1 MADTPALDALLR
13 RVEAHDNAATPGP
26 WEACCTRCGDES
38 DPCGMIWSTPDDVL
52 VAVAHGEDMADE
64 YSSRYPTDER
74 RNANALATGHYRTAA
89 PRLAAIVRVLVEA
102 LAFYES
108 GSRNAF
114 RCNNEP
120 LDPAKGTGPCCE
132 RVIDAGGIAQDA
144 LARAEA
150 LAKGES

>member
-1 MADTPALDALLR
+1 MADTPAPSALDAMLYE
-13 RVEAHDNAATPGP
+13 VDKNSSVP
-26 WEACCTRCGDES
+26 
-38 DPCGMIWSTPDDVL
+38 
-52 VAVAHGEDMADE
+52 VAHTFGSGESIPEWLAASMAQF
-64 YSSRYPTDER
+64 S
-74 RNANALATGHYRTAA
+74 AA
-89 PRLAAIVRVLVEA
+89 PRLAAIVRVLMEA
-102 LAFYES
+102 LEFYES

-150 LAKGES
+150 IAKGE

>member
-1 MADTPALDALLR
+1 MPADTPAPSALDALLR
-13 RVEAHDNAATPGP
+13 EVDVDVFNDVKPRHRAAT
-26 WEACCTRCGDES
+26 AMVN
-38 DPCGMIWSTPDDVL
+38 GM
-52 VAVAHGEDMADE
+52 
-64 YSSRYPTDER
+64 Y
-74 RNANALATGHYRTAA
+74 A
-89 PRLAAIVRVLVEA
+89 PRLAAIVRVLMEA
-102 LAFYES
+102 LEFYES

-150 LAKGES
+150 IAKGE

>member
-1 MADTPALDALLR
+1 MPADTPAPSPSQESSALDALLR
-13 RVEAHDNAATPGP
+13 EVDRARNDPRSYREETMDP
-26 WEACCTRCGDES
+26 WLHAKF
-38 DPCGMIWSTPDDVL
+38 VQ
-52 VAVAHGEDMADE
+52 AD
-64 YSSRYPTDER
+64 
-74 RNANALATGHYRTAA
+74 AA
-89 PRLAAIVRVLVEA
+89 PRLAAIVRVLTEA
-102 LAFYES
+102 LEFYES

-150 LAKGES
+150 IAKGE